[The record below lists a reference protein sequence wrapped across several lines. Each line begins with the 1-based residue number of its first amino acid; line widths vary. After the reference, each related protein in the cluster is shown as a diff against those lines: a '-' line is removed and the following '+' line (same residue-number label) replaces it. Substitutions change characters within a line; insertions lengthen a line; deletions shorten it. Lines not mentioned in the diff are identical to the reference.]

1 MVMDRALADRDARR
15 MWIALSARGSICDHA
30 RARGSHSALVE
41 PRTEKHREN
50 GAKTKKKHT
59 ATNTGTITARAPQTQ
74 KSSTNG
80 NRACDS
86 PKPRCNLICI
96 SVAVAL
102 RFD

>member
-1 MVMDRALADRDARR
+1 MPA
-15 MWIALSARGSICDHA
+15 GC
-30 RARGSHSALVE
+30 GSHFLLAVRFAITRVRAARTARSSNRA
-41 PRTEKHREN
+41 PKNTEKT
-50 GAKTKKKHT
+50 APKQKKAHV
-59 ATNTGTITARAPQTQ
+59 TNTGTITARAPQTQ
-74 KSSTNG
+74 KRSTNG